1 MSDSRFLLHRFL
13 HVLEDSELRQIDTWH
28 GDEPDSRSRENLI
41 ASISSMSPD
50 ALNQTVPNLL
60 YEPSLCITWQS
71 VITWHER
78 ELTVSMNDLATTL
91 DGEGGLED
99 LSPGTVLPVIG
110 KQAVHEASNVQGD
123 ISLKMIDKTKGFA
136 LPRKSAGL
144 ETDNWIILRVT
155 GSEINGLVVYNGKES
170 VATATR
176 LGQNGFLDYKGPFT
190 HWEALGDAKDTYKVE
205 GKMRG
210 KWLPSG

>member
-28 GDEPDSRSRENLI
+28 GDEPDSRSREDLM
-41 ASISSMSPD
+41 ASISNMSLD
-50 ALNQTVPNLL
+50 VLNQTVPNLL
-60 YEPSLCITWQS
+60 YEPSLCRTWQS

-78 ELTVSMNDLATTL
+78 ELTVSMNDLAAAL

-99 LSPGTVLPVIG
+99 LGPGTVLPVIG

-136 LPRKSAGL
+136 LPSASSGL
-144 ETDNWIILRVT
+144 ATDNWIILRVT
-155 GSEINGLVVYNGKES
+155 ESQINGLVVYNGKDS
-170 VATATR
+170 VATATQ
-176 LGQNGFLDYKGPFT
+176 LGKNGFLDYKGPFT
-190 HWEALGDAKDTYKVE
+190 HWEALGDAKDKYRVE